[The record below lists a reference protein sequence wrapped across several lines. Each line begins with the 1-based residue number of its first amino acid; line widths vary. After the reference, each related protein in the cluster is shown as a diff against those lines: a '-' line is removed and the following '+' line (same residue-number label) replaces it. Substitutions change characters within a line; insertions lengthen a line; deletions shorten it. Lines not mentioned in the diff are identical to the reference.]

1 MVDFLRIKKR
11 QGKRG
16 VDELYPGFFVIKS
29 SDLMIKNNEFVAVWL
44 EDENRWSTEEDDAIS
59 LIDNE
64 LMKYYEENK
73 NKFDNPTRVLLLR
86 DAENG
91 MIDRW
96 HKFCKNQMIESYH
109 KLNQKIIFANTETTK
124 KDYSSIRLPYPLED
138 GDHSAYDKLM
148 STLYSDE
155 ERHKLEWA
163 IGSIV
168 TGDSKKLQKF
178 IVLYGDRGTG
188 KSTVMDII
196 AKLFDGYCSVF
207 DAKSL
212 GSSNQQFAL
221 EAFRDNPLVSIQH
234 DGDLSRIEDNTR
246 LNSLVSHEKMIVN
259 EKNKSLYKND
269 FKTFLFMGSNN
280 PVRIT
285 DARSGL
291 LRRLI
296 DVSPTGNTLPTKE
309 YMACVKKIDFELGAI
324 AYHCKNVYLSDPDF
338 YNDYVPVAMLGASN
352 SLYNFV
358 MDCFFDY
365 ESTDGVTL
373 DSAWKLYKVYCDEAR
388 VYYPLSKQAF
398 REDLKPYFKEFKERY
413 RLDDGTRVRSYY
425 LGFNKDKYSNV
436 ADDKQETAEEES
448 WLNFK
453 EQSSIF
459 DSEASDYPAQYSSDA
474 GTPLVKWSDVDTTL
488 ASIDTHRL
496 HYVKVPE
503 NHIVIDFDIKDD
515 DGNKSLEKNMKAAVK
530 WPPTY
535 AELSKS
541 GEGIHLHY
549 IYTGDVSKLSRIF
562 DDYIEVKVFNGNSS
576 LRRKLTKCNALPIAK
591 ISSGLP
597 LQTEKKK
604 IDGAK
609 IKTQKKL
616 LEMIERNLNK
626 EFHGA
631 TKPSC
636 DFIYKI
642 VEDAYNDGFT
652 YEIPADLREKIM
664 NFAKNSTH
672 QSDSCIKLMKKM
684 HYCSKDLE
692 NTMDNNNRRLRE
704 LIKKIYTDEK
714 IDPVGKID
722 QIFEALEN
730 AYYSKM
736 PYDLS
741 DIRQSLVY
749 FATDKPNGSENVE
762 YCLGLVRKMK
772 FSSDEPLEEE
782 SKDEEAPIIFY
793 DIEVYPNLLLVAWM
807 LDDDD
812 APVVKM
818 FNPTP
823 QQIEELI
830 EQFRLIG
837 FNCRRYDNHE
847 IYARTMGWD
856 NEKLYKLSQKI
867 INGTNRDCFF
877 GEAYGISYTDVYDFA
892 SAQNKMSL
900 KKLEIRMGIH
910 HQEMGIPWDQP
921 VPEEQWPLVGEYCE
935 NDVRATRKA
944 FYYLGGDWTAR
955 QILADLAG
963 MTVNDTTNSLTTRI
977 IFGRNRHPQDQFCYW
992 DLSKPVKNL
1001 PDDVYRFLSEACPDM
1016 MSQTHG
1022 PANSL
1027 LPYWPG
1033 YKFEAGV
1040 STYRGEVVGEGG
1052 YVYAEPGIHVMVFLL
1067 DIASMHPHSLIALCL
1082 FGPIYTA
1089 IFKSIVDG
1097 RVNIKHEAWSKVDK
1111 MLDGKLK
1118 PYVQKCKDGLMTAKE
1133 LANALKTA
1141 INAVYGQTFAH
1152 YPNPFK
1158 DERNKDNIV
1167 AKRGALFMVDLKHA
1181 VQEKGFTVAHIKT
1194 DSIKIPNATPEIV
1207 NFVMEMGKSCGYD
1220 FEHEATY
1227 EKMCLVN
1234 DSTYIAKYADGE
1246 HEFELPTGE
1255 KIMTAWTATG
1265 DQFRVPYVFKTLFS
1279 KTPYKFDDFCE
1290 TKSVTSAIYMDFNED
1305 LPDVTEYEKE
1315 LKKLLKD
1322 EEVDE
1327 NKKAELEEK
1336 IATGHNYQFIGRVGQ
1351 FCPVIP
1357 GCGGGVLYR
1366 LQNDKYYAVE
1376 GTTGYRWMES
1386 EVLRQAHPDDWQNYI
1401 DMSYFKAL
1409 ADKAVEA
1416 ISQYGDFEWFAS

>member
-16 VDELYPGFFVIKS
+16 IDELYPGFFVIKS
-29 SDLMIKNNEFVAVWL
+29 SDLMIKNKQFYAVWL

-59 LIDNE
+59 LIDRE
-64 LMKYYEENK
+64 LTKYYEENK
-73 NKFDNPTRVLLLR
+73 NTFDNPTRVLLLR

-96 HKFCKNQMIESYH
+96 HKFCDKQMIETYH
-109 KLNQKIIFANTETTK
+109 KLDQKIVFANTPTTK
-124 KDYSSIRLPYPLED
+124 KDYASIRLPYPLEA
-138 GDHSAYDKLM
+138 GDISAYDKLM

-188 KSTVMDII
+188 KSTVMDIV
-196 AKLFDGYCSVF
+196 AKMFDGYCSVF

-221 EAFRDNPLVSIQH
+221 EAFRDNPLVSVQH
-234 DGDLSRIEDNTR
+234 DGDLSKLEDNTR

-269 FKTFLFMGSNN
+269 FKTFLFVGSNN

-296 DVSPTGNTLPTKE
+296 DVSPTGNTLPIKE
-309 YMACVKKIDFELGAI
+309 YEACVKQIEFELGAI
-324 AYHCKNVYLSDPDF
+324 AQHCKDVFLSDPGF

-352 SLYNFV
+352 SLFNFV
-358 MDCFFDY
+358 MDTFFDY
-365 ESTDGVTL
+365 ESDDGVTL
-373 DSAWKLYKVYCDEAR
+373 DSAWKLYKLYCDEAR

-398 REDLKPYFKEFKERY
+398 REDLKPYFKEFKERF
-413 RLDDGTRVRSYY
+413 RLEDGTRVRSYY
-425 LGFNKDKYSNV
+425 SGFRKDKYCSDEKPEKVDNS
-436 ADDKQETAEEES
+436 TS
-448 WLNFK
+448 WLEFV
-453 EQSSIF
+453 EQPSVF
-459 DSEASDYPAQYSSDA
+459 DSEASNYPAQYASEA
-474 GTPLVKWSDVDTTL
+474 GTPLAQWSKVDTTL
-488 ASIDTHRL
+488 ASIDTSRL
-496 HYVKVPE
+496 HYVKFPE
-503 NHIVIDFDIKDD
+503 EYASHIVIDFDILDD
-515 DGNKSLEKNMKAAVK
+515 DGNKSLEKNMEAASK

-541 GEGIHLHY
+541 GQGIHLHY
-549 IYTGDVSKLSRIF
+549 IYTGDVSKLSRVYG
-562 DDYIEVKVFNGNSS
+562 DHIEIKVFTGNSS
-576 LRRKLTKCNALPIAK
+576 LRRMLSKCNALPIAT

-597 LQTEKKK
+597 FKEEKKV
-604 IDGAK
+604 DGNVK
-609 IKTQKKL
+609 IKSQKKL

-642 VEDAYNDGFT
+642 VEDAYNDGFS
-652 YEIPADLREKIM
+652 YEIPADLKKKIM
-664 NFAKNSTH
+664 DFAKNSTH
-672 QSDSCIKLMKKM
+672 QSESCVKLMKKM

-704 LIKKIYTDEK
+704 FIKKVYLSDVLEPK
-714 IDPVGKID
+714 DKID
-722 QIFEALEN
+722 QIYEVLEESYN
-730 AYYSKM
+730 SKI
-736 PYDLS
+736 PYDLR
-741 DIRQSLVY
+741 DIRQTLVY
-749 FATDKPNGSENVE
+749 FATDKPETSEDVE
-762 YCLGLVRKMK
+762 YCLGMVRRMR
-772 FSSDEPLEEE
+772 FFSDEPMVVEEK
-782 SKDEEAPIIFY
+782 SAEAPIVFY
-793 DIEVYPNLLLVAWM
+793 DLEVYPNLLLIAWQY
-807 LDDDD
+807 DKDD
-812 APVVKM
+812 APVNKM
-818 FNPTP
+818 FNPTAE
-823 QQIEELI
+823 QVEELL
-830 EQFRLIG
+830 QYRLIG
-837 FNCRRYDNHE
+837 FNCRRYDNH
-847 IYARTMGWD
+847 IVYARTMGWIND
-856 NEKLYKLSQKI
+856 RIYKLSQKI
-867 INGTNRDCFF
+867 INGTSRDCFF

-892 SAQNKMSL
+892 SSSNKMSL
-900 KKLEIRMGIH
+900 KKLEIKMGIH

-935 NDVRATRKA
+935 NDVRATRAA
-944 FYYLGGDWTAR
+944 FYYLKGDWTAR

-977 IFGRNRHPQDQFCYW
+977 IFGKNRHPQDQFCYW
-992 DLSKPVKNL
+992 DLSKPVKHL
-1001 PDDVYRFLSEACPDM
+1001 PDDVYRFLSESFPDM

-1027 LPYWPG
+1027 LPYYPG
-1033 YKFEAGV
+1033 YDYTAGV

-1052 YVYAEPGIHVMVFLL
+1052 YVYAEPGIWLMVFLL
-1067 DIASMHPHSLIALCL
+1067 DVASMHPHSVEALCL
-1082 FGPIYTA
+1082 FGPVYTA

-1118 PYVQKCKDGLMTAKE
+1118 PYVQKVKDGLMTAKE
-1133 LANALKTA
+1133 LADALKTA
-1141 INAVYGQTFAH
+1141 INSVYGLTAARFD
-1152 YPNPFK
+1152 NPFK

-1167 AKRGALFMVDLKHA
+1167 AKRGALTMVDLKHA

-1207 NFVMEMGKSCGYD
+1207 KFVQEFGKSYGYT

-1234 DSTYIAKYADGE
+1234 DAVYIAKYADGE

-1255 KIMTAWTATG
+1255 RIMTAWTATG

-1279 KTPYKFDDFCE
+1279 KSPYKFDDFCE
-1290 TKSVTSAIYMDFNED
+1290 TKSVTSAIYLDFNEG
-1305 LPDVTEYEKE
+1305 LGE
-1315 LKKLLKD
+1315 D
-1322 EEVDE
+1322 EH
-1327 NKKAELEEK
+1327 K
-1336 IATGHNYQFIGRVGQ
+1336 YQFVGRVGQ
-1351 FCPVIP
+1351 FCPVIN
-1357 GCGGGVLYR
+1357 GVGGGILYR
-1366 LQNDKYYAVE
+1366 MQNDKYYAVE
-1376 GTTGYRWMES
+1376 GTKGYRWMES

-1401 DMSYFKAL
+1401 DMSYYKAL

-1416 ISQYGDFEWFAS
+1416 ISKYGDFEWFAS

>member
-1 MVDFLRIKKR
+1 MVDFLRIKRR

-29 SDLMIKNNEFVAVWL
+29 SDLMIKNNEFKAIWL
-44 EDENRWSTEEDDAIS
+44 EDQNRWSTEEDDAIS
-59 LIDNE
+59 LIDYE
-64 LMKYYEENK
+64 LNKYYEENK
-73 NKFDNPTRVLLLR
+73 NKFDVPTRVLYIR

-96 HKFCKNQMIESYH
+96 HKFCKNQMIETYH
-109 KLNQKIIFANTETTK
+109 KLDQKIVFANTETTK
-124 KDYSSIRLPYPLED
+124 KDYASIRLPYPLEP
-138 GDHSAYDKLM
+138 GETPAYNKLM
-148 STLYSDE
+148 HTLYSDE
-155 ERHKLEWA
+155 ELHKLEWA
-163 IGSIV
+163 IGAIV
-168 TGDSKKLQKF
+168 TGESKRVQKF
-178 IVLYGDRGTG
+178 IVMYGDRGTG
-188 KSTVMDII
+188 KSTVMDLI
-196 AKLFDGYCSVF
+196 AKMFDGYCSVF

-234 DGDLSRIEDNTR
+234 DGDLSKLEDNTR
-246 LNSLVSHEKMIVN
+246 LNSVVSHEKMIVN

-269 FKTFLFMGSNN
+269 FKTFLFIGSNN
-280 PVRIT
+280 PVKIT

-296 DVSPTGNTLPTKE
+296 DVSPTGNLLPVKE
-309 YMACVKKIDFELGAI
+309 YNACVKQMEFELGAI
-324 AYHCKNVYLSDPDF
+324 AWHCKEVFLEDPL
-338 YNDYVPVAMLGASN
+338 YYEGYVPVSMLGASN
-352 SLYNFV
+352 TLYNFV
-358 MDCFFDY
+358 MDTFFDY
-365 ESTDGVTL
+365 AEDDGITL
-373 DSAWKLYKVYCDEAR
+373 DSAWKSYKLYCEESRIA
-388 VYYPLSKQAF
+388 YPLSKPAF
-398 REDLKPYFKEFKERY
+398 REDLKPYFKAFKERF
-413 RLDDGTRVRSYY
+413 RLDDGSRVRSYY
-425 LGFNKDKYSNV
+425 IGFKKDKYTSNEELKPK
-436 ADDKQETAEEES
+436 DDCKTWLQFEVQPSILDEE
-448 WLNFK
+448 LQNC
-453 EQSSIF
+453 
-459 DSEASDYPAQYSSDA
+459 PAQYASET
-474 GTPLVKWSDVDTTL
+474 GTPIMQWSKVETTL
-488 ASIDTHRL
+488 ASIDTTKL
-496 HYVKVPE
+496 HYVMPPMV
-503 NHIVIDFDIKDD
+503 HIVADFDKVDEN
-515 DGNKSLEKNMKAAVK
+515 GEKSLELNMEEASK

-541 GEGIHLHY
+541 GAGIHLHY
-549 IYTGDVSKLSRIF
+549 IYTGDPSKVSRIYG
-562 DDYIEVKVFNGNSS
+562 DHVEIKVFTGNAS
-576 LRRKLTKCNALPIAK
+576 LRRMLSKCNNLPIAT

-597 LQTEKKK
+597 LKEEKKST
-604 IDGAK
+604 DGIK

-642 VEDAYNDGFT
+642 VEDAYNDGFS
-652 YEIPADLREKIM
+652 YEIPAEMREKIM

-672 QSDSCIKLMKKM
+672 QSDACVKLMKKM

-692 NTMDNNNRRLRE
+692 NTMDNNNRKLRE
-704 LIKKIYTDEK
+704 LIKKIYIDENL
-714 IDPVGKID
+714 DPVGKID
-722 QIFEALEN
+722 QIFEALDN

-736 PYDLS
+736 LYDLR
-741 DIRQSLVY
+741 DIRQSLLY
-749 FATDKPNGSENVE
+749 FATDKPKGSENVE

-772 FSSDEPLEEE
+772 FSSEDPMEDEVK
-782 SKDEEAPIIFY
+782 SEEAPIIFY

-807 LDDDD
+807 FDKEDG
-812 APVVKM
+812 PVIKM
-818 FNPTP
+818 FNPTA
-823 QQIEELI
+823 QQVEDLI

-847 IYARTMGWD
+847 MYARTMGWD
-856 NEKLYKLSQKI
+856 NDKLYKLSQKI

-892 SAQNKMSL
+892 SAGNKMSL
-900 KKLEIRMGIH
+900 KKLEIKMGIH

-944 FYYLGGDWTAR
+944 FYYLKGDWTAR
-955 QILADLAG
+955 QILADLAN
-963 MTVNDTTNSLTTRI
+963 MTVNDTTNSLTQRI
-977 IFGRNRHPQDQFCYW
+977 IFGRNRNPQDQFCYW
-992 DLSKPVKNL
+992 DLSKPVKKL

-1052 YVYAEPGIHVMVFLL
+1052 YVSAVPGIHLLVFLL

-1097 RVNIKHEAWSKVDK
+1097 RINIKHEAWSKVDK

-1118 PYVQKCKDGLMTAKE
+1118 PYVQKCKDGLMTSKE

-1141 INAVYGQTFAH
+1141 INAVYGQTCAR

-1167 AKRGALFMVDLKHA
+1167 AKRGALFMVDLKYA

-1207 NFVMEMGKSCGYD
+1207 EFVMEMGRSCGYE

-1234 DSTYIAKYADGE
+1234 DAVYIAKYADGA

-1255 KIMTAWTATG
+1255 KIMTPWTATG
-1265 DQFRVPYVFKTLFS
+1265 DQFKVPYVFKTLFS
-1279 KTPYKFDDFCE
+1279 KTPYNFDDFCE
-1290 TKSVTSAIYMDFNED
+1290 TKSVSSSIYLDFNEN
-1305 LPDVTEYEKE
+1305 LPDVTGYEKD
-1315 LKKLLKD
+1315 LKKILKEENVD
-1322 EEVDE
+1322 EEA
-1327 NKKAELEEK
+1327 KADLEEK
-1336 IATGHNYQFIGRVGQ
+1336 IANGHNYQFIGRVGQ
-1351 FCPVIP
+1351 FCPVVP
-1357 GCGGGVLYR
+1357 GCGGGVMYR
-1366 LQNDKYYAVE
+1366 VQNDKYYAVE

-1401 DMSYFKAL
+1401 DMSYYKAL

-1416 ISQYGDFEWFAS
+1416 ISKYGDFEWFAS

>member
-1 MVDFLRIKKR
+1 MVDFLRIKRR
-11 QGKRG
+11 QGRRG

-29 SDLMIKNNEFVAVWL
+29 SDLMIKNNEFVAIWL
-44 EDENRWSTEEDDAIS
+44 EDQNRWSTEEDDAIS

-64 LMKYYEENK
+64 LNKYYEENK
-73 NKFDNPTRVLLLR
+73 NKFDVPTHVLYIR

-96 HKFCKNQMIESYH
+96 HKFCKNQMIETYH
-109 KLNQKIIFANTETTK
+109 KLDQKIVFANTETTK
-124 KDYSSIRLPYPLED
+124 KDYSSIRLPYPLEP
-138 GDHSAYDKLM
+138 GETPAYNKLM
-148 STLYSDE
+148 HTLYSDE
-155 ERHKLEWA
+155 ELHKLEWA
-163 IGSIV
+163 IGAIV
-168 TGDSKKLQKF
+168 TGESKRLQKF
-178 IVLYGDRGTG
+178 IVMYGDRGTG
-188 KSTVMDII
+188 KSTVMDLI
-196 AKLFDGYCSVF
+196 AKMFDGYCSVF

-234 DGDLSRIEDNTR
+234 DGDLSKIEDNTR
-246 LNSLVSHEKMIVN
+246 LNSVVSHEKMLVN
-259 EKNKSLYKND
+259 EKNKALYKND
-269 FKTFLFMGSNN
+269 FKTFLFVGSNN
-280 PVRIT
+280 PVKIT

-296 DVSPTGNTLPTKE
+296 DVSPTGNLLPVKE
-309 YMACVKKIDFELGAI
+309 YNACVKQMDFELGAI
-324 AYHCKNVYLSDPDF
+324 AWHCKEVFQADPL
-338 YNDYVPVAMLGASN
+338 YYEGYVPITMLGASN
-352 SLYNFV
+352 TLYNFV
-358 MDCFFDY
+358 MDTFFDY
-365 ESTDGVTL
+365 APEDGVTL
-373 DSAWKLYKVYCDEAR
+373 DAAWKLYKVYCEESR
-388 VYYPLSKQAF
+388 IPYPLSRPVF
-398 REDLKPYFKEFKERY
+398 REDLKPYFKVFKERF

-425 LGFNKDKYSNV
+425 IGFRKDKYTSN
-436 ADDKQETAEEES
+436 EEEKPVEEGEL
-448 WLNFK
+448 WLKF
-453 EQSSIF
+453 EFQPSIL
-459 DSEASDYPAQYSSDA
+459 DEELQNCPAQYASDA
-474 GTPLVKWSDVDTTL
+474 GTPLMQWSKVETTL
-488 ASIDTHRL
+488 ASIDTSKL
-496 HYVKVPE
+496 HYVMPPMV
-503 NHIVIDFDIKDD
+503 HVVVDFDIPDEN
-515 DGNKSLEKNMKAAVK
+515 GNKSLERNMEAASK
-530 WPPTY
+530 WPETY

-541 GEGIHLHY
+541 GAGIHLHY
-549 IYTGDVSKLSRIF
+549 IYTGDVSKVSRIF
-562 DDYIEVKVFNGNSS
+562 DDYIEIKVFTGNAS
-576 LRRKLTKCNALPIAK
+576 LRRMLSKCNNLPIAT
-591 ISSGLP
+591 INSGLP
-597 LQTEKKK
+597 LKEEKKSAV
-604 IDGAK
+604 GVK
-609 IKTQKKL
+609 IKSQKKL

-672 QSDSCIKLMKKM
+672 QSDSCVKLMKKM

-704 LIKKIYTDEK
+704 LVKKIYTNEK
-714 IDPVGKID
+714 LDPVGKID

-736 PYDLS
+736 PYDLR

-749 FATDKPNGSENVE
+749 FATDKPKGSENVE

-772 FSSDEPLEEE
+772 FASDEPLEEV

-812 APVVKM
+812 APVVTM

-892 SAQNKMSL
+892 SAGNKMSL
-900 KKLEIRMGIH
+900 KKLEIKMGIH

-921 VPEEQWPLVGEYCE
+921 VAEELWPLIADYCG
-935 NDVRATRKA
+935 NDVRATRKG
-944 FYYLGGDWTAR
+944 FHYLKGDWTAR

-1052 YVYAEPGIHVMVFLL
+1052 YVFATPGIHVMVFLL

-1097 RVNIKHEAWSKVDK
+1097 RVNIKHEAWAKVDK

-1118 PYVQKCKDGLMTAKE
+1118 PYVQKCKDGLMTSKE

-1141 INAVYGQTFAH
+1141 INAVYGQTCAR
-1152 YPNPFK
+1152 YSNPFK

-1167 AKRGALFMVDLKHA
+1167 AKRGALFMVDLKYA
-1181 VQEKGFTVAHIKT
+1181 VMERGFTVAHIKT

-1207 NFVMEMGKSCGYD
+1207 DFVIEMGKSCGYD

-1234 DSTYIAKYADGE
+1234 DSTYIAKYADGD

-1255 KIMTAWTATG
+1255 KVITPWTATG

-1290 TKSVTSAIYMDFNED
+1290 TKEVKSALYLDFNEG
-1305 LPDVTEYEKE
+1305 LGE
-1315 LKKLLKD
+1315 D
-1322 EEVDE
+1322 E
-1327 NKKAELEEK
+1327 
-1336 IATGHNYQFIGRVGQ
+1336 HNYQFIGRVGQ
-1351 FCPVIP
+1351 FCPVVP

-1366 LQNDKYYAVE
+1366 TQNDKYYAAE
-1376 GTTGYRWMES
+1376 GTKGYRWMES

-1401 DMSYFKAL
+1401 DMSYFKTL
-1409 ADKAVEA
+1409 ADKAVDA
-1416 ISQYGDFEWFAS
+1416 ISKYGDFEWFAS

>member
-29 SDLMIKNNEFVAVWL
+29 SDLMIKNNEFVAIWL

-124 KDYSSIRLPYPLED
+124 KDYASIRLPYPLEA
-138 GDHSAYDKLM
+138 GSTAAYDKLM

-234 DGDLSRIEDNTR
+234 DGDLSRLEDNTR

-259 EKNKSLYKND
+259 EKNKALYKND

-309 YMACVKKIDFELGAI
+309 YMTCVKQIDFELGAI
-324 AYHCKNVYLSDPDF
+324 ASHCKEVYLSDPDF

-425 LGFNKDKYSNV
+425 LGFNKDKYSNEIDEKPEAFKV
-436 ADDKQETAEEES
+436 SS
-448 WLNFK
+448 WLEFK
-453 EQSSIF
+453 EQSSVF
-459 DSEASDYPAQYSSDA
+459 DSEASDYPAQYASDG
-474 GTPLVKWSDVDTTL
+474 GTPLAKWSEVDTTL
-488 ASIDTHRL
+488 ASIDTSQL

-503 NHIVIDFDIKDD
+503 NHVVIDFDIPDD
-515 DGNKSLEKNMKAAVK
+515 DGNKSLEKNMEAASK
-530 WPPTY
+530 WPQTY

-541 GEGIHLHY
+541 GKGIHLHY
-549 IYTGDVSKLSRIF
+549 IYTGDISKVSRIF
-562 DDYIEVKVFNGNSS
+562 DDYIEIKIFNGNSS
-576 LRRKLTKCNALPIAK
+576 LRRKLTKCNALPIAT

-597 LQTEKKK
+597 LQVEKKK
-604 IDGAK
+604 VDGVK

-626 EFHGA
+626 EIHGA

-642 VEDAYNDGFT
+642 VEDAYNDGFS
-652 YEIPADLREKIM
+652 YEIPAEMKKRIM
-664 NFAKNSTH
+664 DFAKNSTH
-672 QSDSCIKLMKKM
+672 QSDSCVKLMKKM
-684 HYCSKDLE
+684 HYQSKDLE
-692 NTMDNNNRRLRE
+692 NTMDNNNRKLRE
-704 LIKKIYTDEK
+704 LIKKIYIDEK
-714 IDPVGKID
+714 LDPIGKID
-722 QIFEALEN
+722 QIYEVLEN
-730 AYYSKM
+730 AYNSKI
-736 PYDLS
+736 PYDLR

-749 FATDKPNGSENVE
+749 FATDKPKGSENVD
-762 YCLGLVRKMK
+762 YCLGMVHRMR
-772 FSSDEPLEEE
+772 FASDEPIEFD
-782 SKDEEAPIIFY
+782 SKDEEAPIAFY

-807 LDDDD
+807 FDDDD
-812 APVVKM
+812 AQVVKM
-818 FNPTP
+818 FNPTAA
-823 QQIEELI
+823 QVEDFLKY
-830 EQFRLIG
+830 RLIG

-847 IYARTMGWD
+847 IYARTLGWD
-856 NEKLYKLSQKI
+856 NERLYNLSQKI
-867 INGTNRDCFF
+867 INGSSRDCFF
-877 GEAYGISYTDVYDFA
+877 GEAYGLSYTDVYDFA
-892 SAQNKMSL
+892 SAGNKMSL
-900 KKLEIRMGIH
+900 KKLEIKMGIH
-910 HQEMGIPWDQP
+910 HQECGIPWDKP
-921 VPEEQWPLVGEYCE
+921 VTEDQWPIIGDYCE

-944 FYYLGGDWTAR
+944 FYYLDGDWTAR
-955 QILADLAG
+955 QILADLAE

-977 IFGRNRHPQDQFCYW
+977 IFGKNRHPQDQFCYW
-992 DLSKPVKNL
+992 DLAKPVKSM
-1001 PDDVYRFLSEACPDM
+1001 PDDVYRFISEACPDM

-1027 LPYWPG
+1027 LPYFPG
-1033 YKFEAGV
+1033 YKYEAGV
-1040 STYRGEVVGEGG
+1040 STYRGEEVGEGG
-1052 YVYAEPGIHVMVFLL
+1052 YVYAEPGIHTMVFLL
-1067 DIASMHPHSLIALCL
+1067 DIASMHPHSLIAMCL

-1118 PYVQKCKDGLMTAKE
+1118 PYIQKVKDGLMTSKK

-1141 INAVYGQTFAH
+1141 INAVYGLTCARFE
-1152 YPNPFK
+1152 NPFK

-1181 VQEKGFTVAHIKT
+1181 VQEQGFTVAHIKT
-1194 DSIKIPNATPEIV
+1194 DSIKIPNATPEIAK
-1207 NFVMEMGKSCGYD
+1207 FVVDMGKSYGYD

-1234 DSTYIAKYADGE
+1234 NAVYIAKYADGE

-1255 KIMTAWTATG
+1255 KIMTPWTATG
-1265 DQFRVPYVFKTLFS
+1265 EQFQVPYVFKTLFS

-1290 TKSVTSAIYMDFNED
+1290 TKSVTSAIYLDFNED
-1305 LPDVTEYEKE
+1305 LNP
-1315 LKKLLKD
+1315 
-1322 EEVDE
+1322 
-1327 NKKAELEEK
+1327 EK
-1336 IATGHNYQFIGRVGQ
+1336 IPGEKSDKSSDSDGEEHNYQFVGKIGQ

-1357 GCGGGVLYR
+1357 GCGGGVLLR
-1366 LQNDKYYAVE
+1366 LCSNGKYAAVD
-1376 GTTGYRWMES
+1376 GTKGYRWMES
-1386 EVLRQAHPDDWQNYI
+1386 EVLRKLHPDDWQNYI
-1401 DMSYFKAL
+1401 DMSYYTAL
-1409 ADKAVEA
+1409 VDKAVEA

>member
-1 MVDFLRIKKR
+1 MVDFLRIKRR
-11 QGKRG
+11 QGRRG

-29 SDLMIKNNEFVAVWL
+29 SDLMIKNNEFVAIWL
-44 EDENRWSTEEDDAIS
+44 EDQNRWSTEEDDAIS

-64 LMKYYEENK
+64 LNKYYEENK
-73 NKFDNPTRVLLLR
+73 NKFDVPTHVLYIR

-96 HKFCKNQMIESYH
+96 HKFCKNQMIETYH
-109 KLNQKIIFANTETTK
+109 KLDQKIVFANTETTK
-124 KDYSSIRLPYPLED
+124 KDYSSIRLPYPLEP
-138 GDHSAYDKLM
+138 GETPAYNKLM
-148 STLYSDE
+148 HTLYSDE
-155 ERHKLEWA
+155 ELHKLEWA
-163 IGSIV
+163 IGAIV
-168 TGDSKKLQKF
+168 TGESKRLQKF
-178 IVLYGDRGTG
+178 IVMYGDRGTG
-188 KSTVMDII
+188 KSTVMDLI
-196 AKLFDGYCSVF
+196 AKMFDGYCSVF

-221 EAFRDNPLVSIQH
+221 EAFHDNPLVSIQH
-234 DGDLSRIEDNTR
+234 DGDLSKIEDNTR
-246 LNSLVSHEKMIVN
+246 LNSVVSHEKMLVN
-259 EKNKSLYKND
+259 EKNKALYKND
-269 FKTFLFMGSNN
+269 FKTFLFIGSNN
-280 PVRIT
+280 PVKIT

-296 DVSPTGNTLPTKE
+296 DVSPTGNLLPVKE
-309 YMACVKKIDFELGAI
+309 YNACVKQMDFELGAI
-324 AYHCKNVYLSDPDF
+324 AWHCKEVFQADPLH
-338 YNDYVPVAMLGASN
+338 YEGYVPVTMLGASN
-352 SLYNFV
+352 TLYNFV
-358 MDCFFDY
+358 MDTFFDY
-365 ESTDGVTL
+365 APEDGVTL
-373 DSAWKLYKVYCDEAR
+373 DSAWKLYKVYCEEAR
-388 VYYPLSKQAF
+388 IPYPLSRPAF
-398 REDLKPYFKEFKERY
+398 REDLKPYFKVFKERF

-425 LGFNKDKYSNV
+425 VGFRKDKYTSNEE
-436 ADDKQETAEEES
+436 DKPVEEGES
-448 WLNFK
+448 WLKF
-453 EQSSIF
+453 ESQPSIL
-459 DSEASDYPAQYSSDA
+459 DEELQNCPAQYASET
-474 GTPLVKWSDVDTTL
+474 GTPIMQWSKVETTL
-488 ASIDTHRL
+488 ASIDTSKL
-496 HYVKVPE
+496 HYVMPPMV
-503 NHIVIDFDIKDD
+503 HIVADFDRVDEN
-515 DGNKSLEKNMKAAVK
+515 GNKSLELNMEEASK

-541 GEGIHLHY
+541 GAGIHLHY
-549 IYTGDVSKLSRIF
+549 IYTGDPSKLSRVYGDHVEI
-562 DDYIEVKVFNGNSS
+562 KVFTGNAS
-576 LRRKLTKCNALPIAK
+576 LRRMLSKCNNLPIAT

-597 LQTEKKK
+597 LKEEKKSAVG
-604 IDGAK
+604 IK
-609 IKTQKKL
+609 IKSQKKL

-672 QSDSCIKLMKKM
+672 QSDSCVKLMKKM

-714 IDPVGKID
+714 LDPVGKID

-749 FATDKPNGSENVE
+749 FATDKPKGSENVE

-772 FSSDEPLEEE
+772 FASDEPLEEA

-807 LDDDD
+807 LDDDN

-823 QQIEELI
+823 QQIEDLI

-867 INGTNRDCFF
+867 VNGTNRDCFF

-892 SAQNKMSL
+892 SAGNKMSL
-900 KKLEIRMGIH
+900 KKLEIKMGIH

-921 VPEEQWPLVGEYCE
+921 VPEEQWPLIGEYCE
-935 NDVRATRKA
+935 NDVRATRKG
-944 FYYLGGDWTAR
+944 FHYLKGDWTAR
-955 QILADLAG
+955 QILADLAN

-992 DLSKPVKNL
+992 DLSKPVKHL

-1052 YVYAEPGIHVMVFLL
+1052 YVFATPGIHVMVFLL

-1082 FGPIYTA
+1082 FGPVYTA

-1118 PYVQKCKDGLMTAKE
+1118 PYVQKCKDGLMTSKE

-1141 INAVYGQTFAH
+1141 INAVYGQTCAR

-1167 AKRGALFMVDLKHA
+1167 AKRGALFMVDLKYA
-1181 VQEKGFTVAHIKT
+1181 VMEKGFTVAHIKT

-1207 NFVMEMGKSCGYD
+1207 DFVIEMGKSCGYD

-1234 DSTYIAKYADGE
+1234 DSTYIAKYADGD

-1255 KIMTAWTATG
+1255 KVITPWTATG

-1290 TKSVTSAIYMDFNED
+1290 TKEVKSALYLDFNEG
-1305 LPDVTEYEKE
+1305 LGE
-1315 LKKLLKD
+1315 D
-1322 EEVDE
+1322 E
-1327 NKKAELEEK
+1327 
-1336 IATGHNYQFIGRVGQ
+1336 HNYQFIGRVGQ

-1366 LQNDKYYAVE
+1366 TQNDKYYAAE
-1376 GTTGYRWMES
+1376 GTKGYRWMES

-1401 DMSYFKAL
+1401 DMSYFKTL
-1409 ADKAVEA
+1409 ADKAVDA
-1416 ISQYGDFEWFAS
+1416 ISKYGDFEWFAS

>member
-64 LMKYYEENK
+64 LMKYYEANK
-73 NKFDNPTRVLLLR
+73 NSFEGPTRVLLLR

-124 KDYSSIRLPYPLED
+124 RDYASIRLPYPLED
-138 GDHSAYDKLM
+138 GSISAYDKLM

-234 DGDLSRIEDNTR
+234 DGDLSRLEDNTR

-259 EKNKSLYKND
+259 EKNKALYKND

-296 DVSPTGNTLPTKE
+296 DVSPTGNTLPSKE
-309 YMACVKKIDFELGAI
+309 YMSCVKQIDFELGAI
-324 AYHCKNVYLSDPDF
+324 ASHCKKVYLSDPDF
-338 YNDYVPVAMLGASN
+338 YNDYVPVTMLGASN

-365 ESTDGVTL
+365 DSTDGVTL

-398 REDLKPYFKEFKERY
+398 REELKPYFKEFKERY

-425 LGFNKDKYSNV
+425 SGFNKDKYTN
-436 ADDKQETAEEES
+436 EIEEKHENKEIKT
-448 WLNFK
+448 WLDFK
-453 EQSSIF
+453 EQASIF
-459 DSEASDYPAQYSSDA
+459 DSEASSYPAQYASEA
-474 GTPLVKWSDVDTTL
+474 GTPLVRWSEVDTTL
-488 ASIDTHRL
+488 ASIDTSRL

-503 NHIVIDFDIKDD
+503 NHIVIDFDIQDS
-515 DGNKSLEKNMKAAVK
+515 DGNKSLEKNMEAASK
-530 WPPTY
+530 WPKTY
-535 AELSKS
+535 SELSKS
-541 GEGIHLHY
+541 GKGIHLHY
-549 IYTGDVSKLSRIF
+549 IYTGDVSKVSRIF
-562 DDYIEVKVFNGNSS
+562 EDYVEIKIFNGNSS
-576 LRRKLTKCNALPIAK
+576 LRRKLTKCNDLPIAT
-591 ISSGLP
+591 INSGLP
-597 LQTEKKK
+597 LQEEKKK
-604 IDGAK
+604 VDGVK

-626 EFHGA
+626 EIHGA

-642 VEDAYNDGFT
+642 VEDAYADGFS
-652 YEIPADLREKIM
+652 YEIPDEMKKRIM
-664 NFAKNSTH
+664 DFAKGSTH
-672 QSDSCIKLMKKM
+672 QSDSCVKLMKKM
-684 HYCSKDLE
+684 HYQSKDLE
-692 NTMDNNNRRLRE
+692 NTMDNNNRKLRE

-714 IDPVGKID
+714 LDAVGKID
-722 QIFEALEN
+722 QIYEALEN

-736 PYDLS
+736 PYDLR

-749 FATDKPNGSENVE
+749 FATDKPKGSENVD
-762 YCLGLVRKMK
+762 YCLGLVHRMR
-772 FSSDEPLEEE
+772 FYSDEPLEKVYED
-782 SKDEEAPIIFY
+782 KDLEAPMAFY
-793 DIEVYPNLLLVAWM
+793 DIEVYPNLLLVEWM
-807 LDDDD
+807 LDDDN

-823 QQIEELI
+823 QQIEDFLKY
-830 EQFRLIG
+830 RLVG
-837 FNCRRYDNHE
+837 FNCRRYDNHLV
-847 IYARTMGWD
+847 YARTLGWD
-856 NEKLYKLSQKI
+856 NEKLYLLSQKI

-877 GEAYGISYTDVYDFA
+877 GEAYGLSYTDVYDFA
-892 SAQNKMSL
+892 SAGNKMSL
-900 KKLEIRMGIH
+900 KKLEIKMGIH
-910 HQEMGIPWDQP
+910 HQECGIPWDKP
-921 VPEEQWPLVGEYCE
+921 VTEEQWPLIGDYCE

-944 FYYLGGDWTAR
+944 FYYLDGDWSAR
-955 QILADLAG
+955 QILADLAE

-977 IFGRNRHPQDQFCYW
+977 IFGKNRHPQDQFCYW

-1022 PANSL
+1022 QANSL
-1027 LPYWPG
+1027 LPYFPG
-1033 YKFEAGV
+1033 YKYEAGV
-1040 STYRGEVVGEGG
+1040 STYRGEDVGEGG
-1052 YVYAEPGIHVMVFLL
+1052 YVYAEPGIHVQVFLL
-1067 DIASMHPHSLIALCL
+1067 DIASMHPHSLIAMCL
-1082 FGPIYTA
+1082 FGPVYTET
-1089 IFKSIVDG
+1089 FKSIVDG

-1118 PYVQKCKDGLMTAKE
+1118 KYVQKVKDGLMTAKK

-1141 INAVYGQTFAH
+1141 INSVYGLTAARFE
-1152 YPNPFK
+1152 NPFK
-1158 DERNKDNIV
+1158 DPRNKDNIV
-1167 AKRGALFMVDLKHA
+1167 AKRGALFMVDLKHK
-1181 VQEKGFTVAHIKT
+1181 VQEQGFTVAHIKT

-1207 NFVMEMGKSCGYD
+1207 NTVMELGKSYGYD

-1234 DSTYIAKYADGE
+1234 NAVYIAKYADGE

-1255 KIMTAWTATG
+1255 KVMTPWTATG
-1265 DQFRVPYVFKTLFS
+1265 EQFQVPYVFKTLFS
-1279 KTPYKFDDFCE
+1279 KSPYKFEDFCE
-1290 TKSVTSAIYMDFNED
+1290 TKSVTTAIYLDFNEG
-1305 LPDVTEYEKE
+1305 LNPEKIPGE
-1315 LKKLLKD
+1315 KSTKSPED
-1322 EEVDE
+1322 EE
-1327 NKKAELEEK
+1327 
-1336 IATGHNYQFIGRVGQ
+1336 HNYQFVGRIGQ
-1351 FCPVIP
+1351 FCPVVP
-1357 GCGGGVLYR
+1357 GCGGGVLLR
-1366 LQNDKYYAVE
+1366 LGNNGKYASVE
-1376 GTTGYRWMES
+1376 GAKGYRWMES
-1386 EVLRQAHPDDWQNYI
+1386 EVLKQLHPDDWQNYI
-1401 DMSYFKAL
+1401 DMSYYKTMV
-1409 ADKAVEA
+1409 DKAVEA